1 MWEGERAGG
10 EGTVL
15 LSMDPIFRRATFD
28 EELVTFERWRHL
40 WGDGLTSNRL
50 IERESVLRNHKWG
63 SRVIVYVIADKITN
77 EVYSSCDVYDVPAVL
92 GGASVEIL
100 HLASL
105 FTPECYRRRGYASL
119 LIKEVIKVGEKRPGC
134 VGLLLFSDIGP
145 SFYKSLGFFVTG
157 DEEEPYDLLFPA
169 AGGDLESASTVA
181 VEMIR
186 SIDQLNESDFN
197 VNENMEHEQHTATL
211 PIEIPRAEFHIL
223 FDSFSPVA
231 PNASTI
237 YSGARV
243 LPCDSSPTGGS
254 IIFTADYSTKELE
267 ILSIV
272 ASEADVA
279 ASLIA
284 AARKEAAS
292 RGLLRVRLWYS
303 GSPLQGATRENST
316 FLSPV
321 ASKCILDL
329 KAECVPRKGR
339 LPMMYSFSKELHDL
353 SPVSRVHWW

>member
-1 MWEGERAGG
+1 
-10 EGTVL
+10 
-15 LSMDPIFRRATFD
+15 MDPQPIFRRATFD

-50 IERESVLRNHKWG
+50 IERESVLRNDKWG
-63 SRVIVYVIADKITN
+63 SRVTVYVIADKATN
-77 EVYSSCDVYDVPAVL
+77 EVYSSCDLYNVPAVL
-92 GGASVEIL
+92 GGAAVEIL

-119 LIKEVIKVGEKRPGC
+119 LIKEVINLGEKRSGC

-157 DEEEPYDLLFPA
+157 DEDEPFDLVFPA
-169 AGGDLESASTVA
+169 VGADLESASTVV

-186 SIDQLNESDFN
+186 NIDQLNESDFN
-197 VNENMEHEQHTATL
+197 NVVENMEDEHTATL

-223 FDSFSPVA
+223 FDSYSPGA

-243 LPCDSSPTGGS
+243 LPCESSPTGGS

-267 ILSIV
+267 ILGIV

-279 ASLIA
+279 ASLLA

-303 GSPLQGATRENST
+303 GSPLQGATREDSI

-321 ASKCILDL
+321 ASKSILDL